1 MQTLKFNYYDEFAC
15 TGPECEDTCC
25 KHWKIL
31 LTKREYL
38 NFKKMDCSPELK
50 EIIDSAFKRTKS
62 GSDDQYAQMC
72 LKEDGSCPFL
82 GEDRLC
88 MMQKEKGESV
98 LTIVCS
104 AFPRNWNTVGGD
116 VIVFSLTP
124 TCYHAVELLMQH
136 PEGLALVEG
145 EYDGKNRWIN
155 RNLWAG
161 VPIKEEDMIFPYIW
175 QIKTAQLDILQN
187 RDFTIA
193 ERLLIL
199 GYYTKKACEYLDSS
213 PEKIA
218 QLGTMML
225 DGELCR
231 KIADSLKTPQ
241 TDAQAAAKTND
252 ILLKMTV
259 VARTAEPGVHTTELL
274 NVIADNVGLVY
285 EQDGGGIH
293 DVHWNNDACTKS
305 RELYQKI
312 EDERPYIFENLLSA
326 LAFSDLSKNAEE
338 LWADYFALAVLYNI
352 FKIGIAAFLPE
363 SYTDKQLAM
372 AITNIVK
379 LLLNSGSAKGLVMQ
393 DFALNGTNSLSYVAF
408 LIS

>member
-1 MQTLKFNYYDEFAC
+1 MQTLKFNCYDEFAC
-15 TGPECEDTCC
+15 TGPECEDSCC
-25 KHWKIL
+25 KHWNIF

-38 NFKKMDCSPELK
+38 GFKKMDCSPELK
-50 EIIDSAFKRTKS
+50 AIISSAFKRTKS
-62 GSDDQYAQMC
+62 DNELQFAQME
-72 LKEDGSCPFL
+72 LKEDGNCPFL

-98 LTIVCS
+98 LTFVCS
-104 AFPRNWNTVGGD
+104 TFPRNWTTVGND
-116 VIVFSLTP
+116 VIVFTLTP

-145 EYDGKNRWIN
+145 EYDKKNKWIN
-155 RNLWAG
+155 QSKAMML
-161 VPIKEEDMIFPYIW
+161 PLKTDDMTLPYIW

-187 RDFTIA
+187 REFTVA

-199 GYYTKKACEYLDSS
+199 GYYTKKACEYLDGS

-231 KIADSLKTPQ
+231 KIADSLKTTQ
-241 TDAQAAAKTND
+241 TDQQAAGKTSE
-252 ILLKMTV
+252 ILFKIALELRSTLPDHHATK
-259 VARTAEPGVHTTELL
+259 LL
-274 NVIADNVGLVY
+274 NAIADSVELVY
-285 EQDGGGIH
+285 EPT
-293 DVHWNNDACTKS
+293 DAGDYNVLCSVKAFS
-305 RELYQKI
+305 QNRELYQKL
-312 EDERPYIFENLLSA
+312 EEERPYIIENLLVS
-326 LAFSDLSKNAEE
+326 LAFAEFSKDRRA

-352 FKIGIAAFLPE
+352 FKTGIAAFLPE

-379 LLLNSGSAKGLVMQ
+379 ILLNSGIAKKKVMR
-393 DFALNGTNSLSYVAF
+393 DFANRGINSLSYVAF
-408 LIS
+408 LIN